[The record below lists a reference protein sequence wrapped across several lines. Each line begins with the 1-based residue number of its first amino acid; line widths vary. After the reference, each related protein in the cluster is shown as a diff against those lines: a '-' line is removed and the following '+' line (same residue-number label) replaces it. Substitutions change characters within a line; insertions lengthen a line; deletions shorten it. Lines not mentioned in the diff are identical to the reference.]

1 MGRADSN
8 TSPVFAGFVLGICVL
23 AAVLASPASAYLF
36 GPGKYCGVV
45 VFDRWGTC
53 YLLSGPYINYV
64 ASDVKSALA
73 RYKGQAIQIDASE
86 VGHAGHAAL
95 PDPLILRYKIL
106 GPAPEPKRITIDG
119 LKLAAIPAFG
129 RYTRAQFLIEI
140 RNAGKSPVK
149 VERYLLGIFL
159 FEGEKVEESHPGDD
173 SSALISRSGIED
185 ASYISTEQTGDRK
198 TSWGYIV
205 DMATR
210 PPTSFVIEP
219 GQSVRTRIRFK
230 ISSGKYQF
238 MFAYGD
244 GVSSEKTLV
253 SNAIAFDIGSDGRAI
268 KAH

>member
-8 TSPVFAGFVLGICVL
+8 TPLVFAGFVLSICVL
-23 AAVLASPASAYLF
+23 AAVLVSPASAYLF

-64 ASDVKSALA
+64 ASNVKSPLA
-73 RYKGQAIQIDASE
+73 RYKGQAIQIDASK
-86 VGHAGHAAL
+86 VGYAGRE
-95 PDPLILRYKIL
+95 DPLILKYKIL
-106 GPAPEPKRITIDG
+106 GSAPEPKGITIAG

-129 RYTRAQFLIEI
+129 RYIRPQFLIEI

-149 VERYLLGIFL
+149 VERDLLGIFL
-159 FEGEKVEESHPGDD
+159 FDDKAEESRPGDD
-173 SSALISRSGIED
+173 SSALISRTGIED
-185 ASYISTEQTGDRK
+185 ASRISTVQIGDRK

-210 PPTSFVIEP
+210 PPAKFAIEP

-238 MFAYGD
+238 IFAYGD
-244 GVSSEKTLV
+244 RSGKTLV

-268 KAH
+268 KAQ